1 MNDAERVAQDKRI
14 LEWWRLTKN
23 LSSRTADV
31 PPPVVGYAYEKKQET
46 TEGASESRR
55 LHGQRIA

>member
-23 LSSRTADV
+23 LSSRTANV
-31 PPPVVGYAYEKKQET
+31 PPPVVEYAYEKKQE
-46 TEGASESRR
+46 
-55 LHGQRIA
+55 